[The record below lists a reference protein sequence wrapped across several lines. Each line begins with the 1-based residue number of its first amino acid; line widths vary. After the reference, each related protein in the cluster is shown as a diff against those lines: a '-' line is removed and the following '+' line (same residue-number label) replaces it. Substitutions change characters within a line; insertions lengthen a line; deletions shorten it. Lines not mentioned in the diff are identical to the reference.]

1 MSAPLGLEERAPAPP
16 ASWPPSIA
24 SLIGNRLI
32 TLAVAVVGAA
42 ATAGLVL
49 TDVRTP
55 LRSVVVLAFLVIGPG
70 LGYAGLLRDTDPP
83 ARLAVSFA
91 CSLTILA
98 LVGETMILLD
108 AWSPRTGLVA
118 VLLLFGLGVAL
129 ERWWVR
135 PWCPS
140 GVPSSQVA
148 LAMDQARIRRH
159 RRPVIADHVP
169 LLVSA
174 VVLWVMAMATINL
187 GRVGD
192 YGLISVLPI
201 SFYVGLLTLVAS
213 FSVAVARRG
222 TPTTLLALHVVV
234 LIVMIHGTLALV
246 YEAPRYAWVYKH
258 VGVVEFIIRHGQ
270 VDQSID
276 IYHNWPGFFALSALA
291 TQLAGAAS
299 PLPLVAW
306 AQLGFSLLDL
316 AALVFVYRSLTLD
329 RRLVWLGAWIFFAVN
344 WVGQEYFSPQA
355 LTFFLSLVVLGVCLQ
370 WLPADLV
377 GREQR
382 TVATGIVLALFMVIA
397 SSHQLTPW
405 VLVAGV
411 TALVVLGRC
420 RPWALPVAMVLLAAG
435 WVWLAYPYLAQL
447 DLFGNFGH
455 PGGNGQVVDLTN
467 QSEGRVFV
475 ATVSRALTAAVWLLA
490 LVGVIRHWRSGLLR
504 SGYWALLAVALALV
518 PFSTVVA
525 QSYGG
530 EILFRAYLFSLPWM
544 AFLAAAAFFPNRS
557 AARSLARARRTAAAL
572 TMVSSLLA
580 GGLLVAYFGLERA
593 NHLRAGEVAAAHR
606 FYQVAPPGSFLLLV
620 APNFPTRLDANYP
633 DYRGYSYD
641 PSLLAMPGFQD
652 RMLGP
657 ADVDAV
663 ARELAGYRH
672 AYLMVSTSQ
681 AAYAELFDITPPG
694 AVERLQQGLLD
705 SPRFRV
711 VYRNGDAT
719 LFRFRR

>member
-1 MSAPLGLEERAPAPP
+1 
-16 ASWPPSIA
+16 
-24 SLIGNRLI
+24 
-32 TLAVAVVGAA
+32 
-42 ATAGLVL
+42 
-49 TDVRTP
+49 
-55 LRSVVVLAFLVIGPG
+55 
-70 LGYAGLLRDTDPP
+70 
-83 ARLAVSFA
+83 
-91 CSLTILA
+91 
-98 LVGETMILLD
+98 
-108 AWSPRTGLVA
+108 
-118 VLLLFGLGVAL
+118 
-129 ERWWVR
+129 
-135 PWCPS
+135 
-140 GVPSSQVA
+140 
-148 LAMDQARIRRH
+148 
-159 RRPVIADHVP
+159 
-169 LLVSA
+169 
-174 VVLWVMAMATINL
+174 
-187 GRVGD
+187 
-192 YGLISVLPI
+192 
-201 SFYVGLLTLVAS
+201 
-213 FSVAVARRG
+213 
-222 TPTTLLALHVVV
+222 
-234 LIVMIHGTLALV
+234 
-246 YEAPRYAWVYKH
+246 
-258 VGVVEFIIRHGQ
+258 
-270 VDQSID
+270 
-276 IYHNWPGFFALSALA
+276 
-291 TQLAGAAS
+291 
-299 PLPLVAW
+299 
-306 AQLGFSLLDL
+306 
-316 AALVFVYRSLTLD
+316 
-329 RRLVWLGAWIFFAVN
+329 
-344 WVGQEYFSPQA
+344 
-355 LTFFLSLVVLGVCLQ
+355 
-370 WLPADLV
+370 
-377 GREQR
+377 
-382 TVATGIVLALFMVIA
+382 LALFMVIA